1 MITMHTVNLDEPKAP
16 KVQTPKKNRVWLLIV
31 LTLLLLLLAFNFL
44 TFQLATSRTESG
56 FTLSTY
62 RTGETVPATMSPGFP
77 LVYTVTGSD
86 SLSPAVAAA
95 LPDALAATEVGQ
107 ATAVA
112 NLDGVTGPALLVT
125 LDVADRLWTPVYGRA
140 NLTATVYYAYDGQ
153 APWPLDE
160 AVQFTGSPA
169 IKADGEFTVSD
180 TTWGLLSHPSY
191 QAHLAAALAQAIAGG
206 LQQDVFQP

>member
-1 MITMHTVNLDEPKAP
+1 MITMHTVNLDKPKDLQI
-16 KVQTPKKNRVWLLIV
+16 QTPKKNRVWLLIV
-31 LTLLLLLLAFNFL
+31 LKLLLLLLAFNFL
-44 TFQLATSRTESG
+44 SFQLASSRTESG

-62 RTGETVPATMSPGFP
+62 RLGETAPATMSSGFS

-86 SLSPAVAAA
+86 PMSQAVADA
-95 LPDALAATEVGQ
+95 LADALAATEVGQ

-125 LDVADRLWTPVYGRA
+125 LDKQERLWTPVYGRA
-140 NLTATVYYAYDGQ
+140 NLTAVVYYAYDGQ

-160 AVQFTGSPA
+160 AVHLTESPA
-169 IKADGEFTVSD
+169 VKADGEFTISD
-180 TTWGLLSHPSY
+180 TTWGLLSRPGY
-191 QAHLAAALAQAIAGG
+191 QDHLAAALAQAIAGG